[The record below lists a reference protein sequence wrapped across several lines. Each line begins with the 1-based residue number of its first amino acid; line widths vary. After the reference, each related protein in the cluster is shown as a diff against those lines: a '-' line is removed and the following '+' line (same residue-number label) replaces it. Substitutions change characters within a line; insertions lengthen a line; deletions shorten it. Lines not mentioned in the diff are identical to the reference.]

1 MKAEAVPPAQ
11 TVYKSGDTINVT
23 YDAVNV
29 SYEVVTTFYGN
40 DLATDINPGRALTIV
55 SFGFAAQD
63 AAGNARQS
71 ATQGNRGTGEEWI
84 QDAKFLAVKC
94 PFLAGAGLSEDGFT
108 AVYQSL
114 RMTQDSGSQR
124 LVAALAG
131 AFFPRPV
138 TSLTI
143 CGHSLG
149 GALATLLALD
159 VGANTGWDTN
169 WCLTPMPAPGPEI
182 PHSLIRTTRSC
193 QTQLESQIAS
203 TSREFEAAIAAAVV
217 RTYRQGRSI

>member
-1 MKAEAVPPAQ
+1 MGSPTAPVSPARPLNPTVAIQYAILVQKAEAVPPAQ

-29 SYEVVTTFYGN
+29 NYEVVTTFYGN
-40 DLATDINPGRALTIV
+40 DLATDINPGRALAIV

-63 AAGNARQS
+63 AAGNAVV
-71 ATQGNRGTGEEWI
+71 AIRGTEGIKEWI

-94 PFLAGAGLSEDGFT
+94 AFLAGAGLTEDGFT

-124 LVAALAG
+124 VVAALAG

-149 GALATLLALD
+149 GAIATLLSLD
-159 VGANTGWDTN
+159 VGANT
-169 WCLTPMPAPGPEI
+169 
-182 PHSLIRTTRSC
+182 
-193 QTQLESQIAS
+193 
-203 TSREFEAAIAAAVV
+203 EAAIATVV
-217 RTYRQGRSI
+217 RTCSWGSRSESWV